1 MRFPLAGNGG
11 VKRALELAI
20 SVGRLP
26 HAIIIEG
33 ESGSGKSVLS
43 RFLAAALLCNEEG
56 SPCNN
61 CRACSLVGAGT
72 HPDLFLT
79 QLEDKKKNISVE
91 QIRKLRNE
99 AYIRPQMSDR
109 KVFIIESADTMNPQS
124 QNAILKV
131 LEEPPGDTVFILN
144 VRSRAALLPT
154 IISRCVTYTLCDPE
168 IDEAAEY
175 ISHAHQISKDEAT
188 QLLKENSNR
197 IGRAVAALNS
207 KKSGIYQM
215 AVDYLDAADNGTLY
229 ELIAITASL
238 EKDRVKT
245 SEFFSHMSFLLLS
258 RIKNSALLLKSNK
271 RDFYMYNI
279 CRQAQ
284 AALQSNV
291 NLPLLFCLTASKI
304 KSKIV

>member
-11 VKRALELAI
+11 VKRALELA
-20 SVGRLP
+20 VTAGRLP
-26 HAIIIEG
+26 HAMIIEG
-33 ESGSGKSVLS
+33 ESGSGKTVLA
-43 RFLAAALLCNEEG
+43 RFLAAALLCTEEEK
-56 SPCNN
+56 PCNG
-61 CRACSLVGAGT
+61 CKACALVNAGT
-72 HPDLFLT
+72 HPDLFIT
-79 QLEDKKKNISVE
+79 ALEDKKKNISVE

-168 IDEAAEY
+168 INEAAEY
-175 ISHAHQISKDEAT
+175 ISNEYGIERLDAEM
-188 QLLKENSNR
+188 LLSRNSNR

-207 KKSGIYQM
+207 KKSGTYQM
-215 AVDYLDAADNGTLY
+215 AENYLDVADNGTLY
-229 ELIAITASL
+229 ELIAVTAPL
-238 EKDRVKT
+238 EKDRVKA
-245 SEFFSHMSFLLLS
+245 SEFFSHLSFLLLS
-258 RIKNSALLLKSNK
+258 RIKDAALSSRNTKK
-271 RDFYMYNI
+271 EFRMYNA
-279 CRQAQ
+279 CKEAE

-291 NLPLLFCLTASKI
+291 NLPLLFCITASKF
-304 KSKIV
+304 KNK

>member
-20 SVGRLP
+20 SADRLP

-33 ESGSGKSVLS
+33 ESGSGKTVLS
-43 RFLAAALLCNEEG
+43 RFLAAALLCGEQDR
-56 SPCNN
+56 PCNN
-61 CRACSLVGAGT
+61 CRACALVRAGT
-72 HPDLFLT
+72 HPDLFVT
-79 QLEDKKKNISVE
+79 ALEDKKKNISVE

-154 IISRCVTYTLCDPE
+154 IISRCVTYSLTDPE
-168 IDEAAEY
+168 VGEAAEY
-175 ISHAHQISKDEAT
+175 ISGEYGIDKSEAA
-188 QLLKENSNR
+188 QLLNRNSNR

-207 KKSGIYQM
+207 KKSGTYQM
-215 AVDYLDAADNGTLY
+215 AVDYLDAADKGTLY
-229 ELIAITASL
+229 ELIAITAPL
-238 EKDRVKT
+238 EKERAKT
-245 SEFFSHMSFLLLS
+245 SEFFGHLAFLLLS
-258 RIKNSALLLKSNK
+258 RIKSAALSSKSVK
-271 RDFYMYNI
+271 KEFRMYNA
-279 CRQAQ
+279 CKEAE

-291 NLPLLFCLTASKI
+291 NLPLLFCITASKF
-304 KSKIV
+304 KSK